1 MDISLESYELYN
13 EIFLAESE
21 LFESMVSFGS
31 DIVNESGAL
40 ISINEGVKETLSKY
54 IEKIT
59 AAIQKAWEKFK
70 ELVMDTKDDAW
81 LKLFQKKITTGEPS
95 FTINNFPQ
103 YDMNKL
109 GSYKLIPFNYEEMK
123 DSLSSKDAFIS
134 KYYGDLSG
142 EGSISEKLERLV
154 IKSRQDTKCTSE
166 LLKDI
171 YKFCAADVKAEIS
184 KIEVDLKTINNSNQN
199 IERLL
204 NSITTDQ
211 GVKEAVALYESYLL
225 EEDNSQDKSDKMSF
239 TDDKSSSDD
248 TNKNDNSAMVKSIQV
263 YMSGSTDIL
272 SAKMKILKDM
282 KKEYMSI
289 LKHFVGPEKSS
300 NKDEEKKEDGNTST
314 SKNKIKI

>member
-21 LFESMVSFGS
+21 LFGSMVSFGS

-40 ISINEGVKETLSKY
+40 ISINEGVKETLNKY
-54 IEKIT
+54 IEKVT

-70 ELVMDTKDDAW
+70 ELVVDTKDDAW

-109 GSYKLIPFNYEEMK
+109 ASYKLIPFDYEGMK
-123 DSLSSKDAFIS
+123 ESLTSKDEFIS

-142 EGSISEKLERLV
+142 DGSISEKLEKV
-154 IKSRQDTKCTSE
+154 VVKSRQDTKCTSE

-171 YKFCAADVKAEIS
+171 YKFCAADIKSEIG
-184 KIEVDLKTINNSNQN
+184 KIEIDLKTINNSNQN

-225 EEDNSQDKSDKMSF
+225 EDENNSQNKSSDKMSF
-239 TDDKSSSDD
+239 TDDKSE
-248 TNKNDNSAMVKSIQV
+248 TNKSDNSAIIKSIQV
-263 YMSGSTDIL
+263 YMSASTDIL

-289 LKHFVGPEKSS
+289 LKHFVGPEKASD
-300 NKDEEKKEDGNTST
+300 KDEEKKEETNTN
-314 SKNKIKI
+314 SKNRVSI